1 MREGVGEW
9 QGEGETVG
17 GIVVMR
23 DGMNALTVIDGVK
36 KKLAEIKPSLPPGVE
51 VVSGYDR
58 SGLIHPSIE
67 PLPPALPPQAPIAL
81 VFILIF
87 FFHFLPPLLPIFP

>member
-1 MREGVGEW
+1 VKVLPSARRR
-9 QGEGETVG
+9 ETVG

-51 VVSGYDR
+51 SSPVMTVLD
-58 SGLIHPSIE
+58 
-67 PLPPALPPQAPIAL
+67 
-81 VFILIF
+81 
-87 FFHFLPPLLPIFP
+87 